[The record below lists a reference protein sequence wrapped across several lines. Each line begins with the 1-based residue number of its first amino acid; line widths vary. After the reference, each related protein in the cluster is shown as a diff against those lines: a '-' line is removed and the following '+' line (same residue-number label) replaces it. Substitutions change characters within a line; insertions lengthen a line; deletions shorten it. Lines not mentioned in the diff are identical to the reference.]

1 MNAKRFYESGGD
13 TLAVRADAPE
23 TVVGGGVESTIH
35 VMDRVRGPDIL
46 KRVQDGVVVEV
57 NYGGTPSQL
66 FVKWDDDSSSI
77 ARTADMVRISGGALD
92 TVSSFKPGMRVVD
105 RETFRRGVIEGVG
118 APGYVRVRWGDGEV
132 VEFSVARLMLYDD
145 VKRKVLWAL
154 GAALAGVAVGALLW
168 PGHRVIGALIGAK
181 VGLGGYAVATGRRK
195 EGAVLLATAAGG
207 FLLARTWQ
215 RHPVVGYLLGSAGG
229 SAAGRA
235 GIGIA
240 EGMARG

>member
-23 TVVGGGVESTIH
+23 TVVGAPVDLRTETMVSTPGA
-35 VMDRVRGPDIL
+35 RV
-46 KRVQDGVVVEV
+46 
-57 NYGGTPSQL
+57 
-66 FVKWDDDSSSI
+66 
-77 ARTADMVRISGGALD
+77 LD
-92 TVSSFKPGMRVVD
+92 L
-105 RETFRRGVIEGVG
+105 ETYRRGSSEGLVEDTEDG
-118 APGYVRVRWGDGEV
+118 KILVHVRVRWDNGD
-132 VEFSVARLMLYDD
+132 SSLIPQRQLMLYDD

>member
-23 TVVGGGVESTIH
+23 TVVGAPVDLRTETMVSTPGA
-35 VMDRVRGPDIL
+35 RV
-46 KRVQDGVVVEV
+46 
-57 NYGGTPSQL
+57 
-66 FVKWDDDSSSI
+66 
-77 ARTADMVRISGGALD
+77 LD
-92 TVSSFKPGMRVVD
+92 L
-105 RETFRRGVIEGVG
+105 ETYRRGSSEGLVEDTEDG
-118 APGYVRVRWGDGEV
+118 KILVHVRVRWDNGD
-132 VEFSVARLMLYDD
+132 SSLIPQRQLMLYDD

-154 GAALAGVAVGALLW
+154 GSALAGLAVGALLW

>member
-23 TVVGGGVESTIH
+23 TVVGAPVDLRTETMVSTPGA
-35 VMDRVRGPDIL
+35 RV
-46 KRVQDGVVVEV
+46 
-57 NYGGTPSQL
+57 
-66 FVKWDDDSSSI
+66 
-77 ARTADMVRISGGALD
+77 LD
-92 TVSSFKPGMRVVD
+92 L
-105 RETFRRGVIEGVG
+105 ETYRRGASDGLVEDTEDGKILVH
-118 APGYVRVRWGDGEV
+118 VRVRWDNGD
-132 VEFSVARLMLYDD
+132 SSLIPQRQLMLYDD